1 MDPREL
7 EIQRLETVLRWR
19 LWIGAVIGVPVAVG
33 TGLALVFFLTLAE
46 PVPVDTGLPG
56 YEAAVHIR

>member
-7 EIQRLETVLRWR
+7 EIQRLQELLQWR
-19 LWIGAVIGVPVAVG
+19 LWIGAVLGVPIAVG

-46 PVPVDTGLPG
+46 PVPADIDPPG
-56 YEAAVHIR
+56 FEAEDRTR